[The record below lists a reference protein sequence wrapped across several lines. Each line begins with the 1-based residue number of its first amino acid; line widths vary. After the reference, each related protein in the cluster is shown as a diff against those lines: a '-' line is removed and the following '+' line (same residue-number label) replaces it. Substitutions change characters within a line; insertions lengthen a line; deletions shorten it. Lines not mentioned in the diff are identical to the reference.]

1 MFKKFLTIS
10 TILAIFIAYIVIQNY
25 QPSNKQ
31 SVANAIIQKNGK
43 ILIAQRAKADA
54 LLGKWEFP
62 GGKVETNEHLHD
74 CLKRELKE
82 ELGIDAK
89 IGKYFGTNTVYG
101 QDKVY
106 EIHLFKVDRFNGS
119 IELNNEHTQ
128 YAWVTPSELSNYDM
142 LDSCLPFIKTL
153 QKNS

>member
-1 MFKKFLTIS
+1 MLKKSLTIS
-10 TILAIFIAYIVIQNY
+10 LILTIFIGYIVIQNY
-25 QPSNKQ
+25 TPSNKQ
-31 SVANAIIQKNGK
+31 SVANGIIQKNGM
-43 ILIAQRAKADA
+43 ILIAQRAKADT

-62 GGKVETNEHLHD
+62 GGKVEANEHLHD

-89 IGKYFGTNTVYG
+89 IGKYFGTNTIYN

-106 EIHLFKVDRFNGS
+106 EVHMFKIDQFSGNIV
-119 IELNNEHTQ
+119 LNDEHIQ

-142 LDSCLPFIKTL
+142 LDSCLPFIKRL
-153 QKNS
+153 QKNN